1 MTAFDLRLETD
12 RLSLV
17 PVTVEFIDALS
28 ERDNAEQLIG
38 ASVPD
43 DWPDEE
49 LDGLLSLYAGWL
61 RDDASVLGY
70 GPWVAIGR
78 DEGAVVGSAGF
89 IGKPDNE
96 ATIEL
101 GFGTHGD
108 YRNRGYA
115 SEAARA
121 LVDWGLDQ
129 PGVERVIAKCDP
141 GNLPSVRVL
150 EKIGMRRSGEADGQL
165 LWEVTSRPRTAA
177 SAD

>member
-1 MTAFDLRLETD
+1 MTGLNMRLETE

-17 PVTVEFIDALS
+17 PVTVEFIDALP
-28 ERDNAEQLIG
+28 ERDLAEQLIG

-49 LDGLLSLYAGWL
+49 LDGLLALYGGWL
-61 RDDASVLGY
+61 RDNPSVLGY
-70 GPWVAIGR
+70 GPWVVISR
-78 DEGAVVGSAGF
+78 DDRVVVGSAGF
-89 IGKPDNE
+89 IGKPDDQ

-101 GFGTHGD
+101 GFGTHAD

-121 LVDWGLDQ
+121 LVNWGLEQ
-129 PGVERVIAKCDP
+129 PGVDRVIAKCDTD
-141 GNLPSVRVL
+141 NLPSVRVL

-165 LWEVTSRPRTAA
+165 LWEITSRAHAGR
-177 SAD
+177 